1 MYRSTG
7 YYVIG
12 RAPSHM
18 IAAITNLLEI
28 ERRLAVSQ
36 VDSVWRHLRA
46 NGRIVEPFRSVCLVF
61 S

>member
-1 MYRSTG
+1 MYCVPVYTYRSTG
-7 YYVIG
+7 YYVVG

-36 VDSVWRHLRA
+36 VDSAWGPLGA
-46 NGRIVEPFRSVCLVF
+46 NGRIV
-61 S
+61 

>member
-1 MYRSTG
+1 M
-7 YYVIG
+7 VG

-36 VDSVWRHLRA
+36 VDSAWGPLRA
-46 NGRIVEPFRSVCLVF
+46 NGRIV
-61 S
+61 